1 MTCQIAQR
9 SCSKTVKRTL
19 LQLQAACSDTANTYM
34 QPSPETEC
42 AMLAQWATDAYY
54 RVVIS
59 KYQGIPTICRAMR
72 CFPQSSDIQ
81 VSCCTCLELLAA
93 SQQHTIHEAEGVALV
108 IAAMKN
114 HPQSI
119 QVHSAA
125 CQALRD
131 MSLSIMHHGVSNAAA
146 SGTDM
151 DCINAVSVTQEEAQ
165 PKNKGSEIVMPD
177 LIQLLERAKLM
188 YMTPSGHSGANGLLS
203 ILNNSLDQK
212 SLAVKVYA
220 MDIES
225 SVSTK
230 GLSSQRCD
238 DLLDWRTQIRPQ
250 MYG

>member
-1 MTCQIAQR
+1 
-9 SCSKTVKRTL
+9 
-19 LQLQAACSDTANTYM
+19 M

-72 CFPQSSDIQ
+72 CFPQNSDIQ
-81 VSCCTCLELLAA
+81 VSCCTCLELLAG

-125 CQALRD
+125 CQALRN
-131 MSLSIMHHGVSNAAA
+131 MSLSIMHHGVRNAAA
-146 SGTDM
+146 SGTDI
-151 DCINAVSVTQEEAQ
+151 DCTNAAPVTQGAQ
-165 PKNKGSEIVMPD
+165 PKNKDSEILVPD

-188 YMTPSGHSGANGLLS
+188 YMTPSGHSGADGLLS

-212 SLAVKVYA
+212 SLAVKVDA

-238 DLLDWRTQIRPQ
+238 DLLNWRTHIRPQ